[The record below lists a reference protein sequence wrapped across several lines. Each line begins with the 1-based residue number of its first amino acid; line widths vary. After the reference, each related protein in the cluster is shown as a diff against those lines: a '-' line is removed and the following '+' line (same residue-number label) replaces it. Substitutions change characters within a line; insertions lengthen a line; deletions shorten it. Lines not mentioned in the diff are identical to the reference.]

1 MRDEYSFLRSQYEE
15 IVEHCEYLLSHSIDP
30 KIRAKAD
37 VSKRKAQSELARL
50 DRQVAATTFA
60 LATQ

>member
-1 MRDEYSFLRSQYEE
+1 MVDEYSFLRSQYEE

-30 KIRAKAD
+30 NIRVKAED
-37 VSKRKAQSELARL
+37 SKLKAQAELARL
-50 DRQVAATTFA
+50 NRQMAATSLA

>member
-30 KIRAKAD
+30 SIRNKAKD
-37 VSKRKAQSELARL
+37 SKVKAQAALARL
-50 DRQVAATTFA
+50 DRQVAATELA
-60 LATQ
+60 LVTQ